1 MWRYLKGVSNPKRK
15 QTPDERKAKDQEYE
29 AKRQKRC
36 FQDDWKKGRQW
47 LTYDPEQE
55 AMFCDYCIKA
65 GVEPEKSSFVKGCA
79 NIKLAT
85 SEREKTWH

>member
-29 AKRQKRC
+29 AKRRKRC

-47 LTYDPEQE
+47 LTYDPEQKQ
-55 AMFCDYCIKA
+55 C
-65 GVEPEKSSFVKGCA
+65 FVTTA
-79 NIKLAT
+79 LRQVLSQRNQAL
-85 SEREKTWH
+85 